1 MTINI
6 SRNNCVQPDNELLGP
21 EAATVG
27 DLFKKVFLKISQNP
41 HENICARVSLLIKL
55 QAYFSAFVMNTE
67 RYGAYLPIQSEAG
80 K

>member
-6 SRNNCVQPDNELLGP
+6 SRNNCVQPDSELLGP

-27 DLFKKVFLKISQNP
+27 DLLKKVFLKMLK
-41 HENICARVSLLIKL
+41 NICAKVSLLIKL
-55 QAYFSAFVMNTE
+55 QAYFSAFVMNTV